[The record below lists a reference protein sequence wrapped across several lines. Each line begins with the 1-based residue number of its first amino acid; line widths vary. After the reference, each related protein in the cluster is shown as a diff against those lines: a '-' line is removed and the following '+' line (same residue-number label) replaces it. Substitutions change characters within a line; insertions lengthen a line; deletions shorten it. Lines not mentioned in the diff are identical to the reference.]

1 MSIDYVFWAA
11 RRLENVCQLVDLQGV
26 EREWELDEG
35 VPRSASFPDGATLRM
50 DPNYPYHT
58 LLADNLLNTERL
70 IVASGKLKTF
80 LESRQLAEVE
90 YLPVKVLNHKNRP
103 VDVQY
108 YIIHPVNPVDCLDL
122 EQSGPRWSAI
132 DTTRIKALNRFV
144 IVESKIDKGRE
155 MFRPKHFHRATLVK
169 RTLAEAIDKEGF
181 TGIRWFELDQ
191 FTQL

>member
-1 MSIDYVFWAA
+1 MSIDYVFWAP

-35 VPRSASFPDGATLRM
+35 VSRSASFPDGATLRM
-50 DPNYPYHT
+50 DPNYPYHM

-70 IVASGKLKTF
+70 IVASGRLKTF
-80 LESRQLAEVE
+80 LELRRLAEVE
-90 YLPVKVLNHKNRP
+90 YLPVKVLNHKGRP

-108 YIIHPVNPVDCLDL
+108 YIIHPVSPIDCLDL
-122 EQSGPRWSAI
+122 EQSGPTWSAI

-144 IVESKIDKGRE
+144 VIESKIEKERE
-155 MFRPKHFHRATLVK
+155 LFRPKYFHRATLVK
-169 RTLAEAIDKEGF
+169 RALAEAIDKEGF